1 MKLIIT
7 TLILMLLFT
16 ACTAQESA
24 LNLRKPLTTDA
35 NLIIQIADITENAL
49 FYPIELDGV
58 AMEVLA
64 VKAPDGTLR
73 TAFNTCQQC
82 FSSGK
87 GYFVQES
94 TVLVCQNCKRR
105 FRMNQVGLEAGGCNP
120 IPITNDDRTVTENTI
135 TITKETL
142 QQAKETFANWK

>member
-1 MKLIIT
+1 MKSLIT
-7 TLILMLLFT
+7 ALILLLLCT
-16 ACTAQESA
+16 ACTAQDVV

-35 NLIIQIADITENAL
+35 DLVIQIADITENAL

-64 VKAPDGTLR
+64 VKAPDGSLR

-87 GYFVQES
+87 GYFVQEG
-94 TVLVCQNCKRR
+94 TVLICQNCKRR

-120 IPITNDDRTVTENTI
+120 IPITDDDRTVTEKTI
-135 TITKETL
+135 TISKEFL